1 MTILNNHESC
11 YSHFSINLVLGV
23 GLEVGLLVPDV
34 HGEAEDDRGG
44 GEPGGR
50 HPGQGRVTAGGR
62 QSARHHQPHPSLA
75 CALYCPRHTLQQPGR
90 SCAHARTGRKQP
102 HHGPGPSL
110 TVLSSGQVFVPRP
123 AVNIHLLATLC
134 WSCVLLCSP
143 LKIPLLLLV
152 TVSGCRCVVWRRWPR
167 LHCCCSRLPRPL
179 HWHNL
184 WSQSAPTLPTHL
196 LLLRGPKWQH
206 HCILHFNKAM
216 RMRTI
221 IMQ

>member
-123 AVNIHLLATLC
+123 AVTIHLLATLR

-152 TVSGCRCVVWRRWPR
+152 TVSGCRCVVWRWWPR

-179 HWHNL
+179 H
-184 WSQSAPTLPTHL
+184 STLAQPLVTVRTRPPHTL
-196 LLLRGPKWQH
+196 YSFCADPSGSITAS
-206 HCILHFNKAM
+206 CISMKL
-216 RMRTI
+216 
-221 IMQ
+221 